1 MRRLVIAAVVV
12 TALAFGGTKLWQAL
26 SRPLG
31 DMLGSGPTCTA
42 TIDTGAASLTPDQTE
57 NAAIIA
63 AVAVRRGLPAR
74 AVTIALATA
83 MQESKLQN
91 LNYGDSDSLGLFQQ
105 RPSQGW
111 GTAAQITNPVYS
123 ANAFYNALTKIQDYQ
138 TRPIGEVAQA
148 VQHSADVSSGPS
160 YAQHEQD
167 ARAFAST
174 LTGYSPHALSCKVDT
189 PTTSHPSTASAEI
202 TAFFGA
208 FTGTPLTHGTTT
220 TFPVTGTATQG
231 WSVAAYLVAQARRIG
246 ILQVSWDGWSWTPS
260 NGWKQSDAN
269 TVGVVAL
276 MAG

>member
-12 TALAFGGTKLWQAL
+12 AALAFGGTKLWQAL
-26 SRPLG
+26 SKPFGDILG
-31 DMLGSGPTCTA
+31 ASPQCTA
-42 TIDTGAASLTPDQTE
+42 TIDTGSASLTPEQTE
-57 NAAIIA
+57 NAAVIT

-83 MQESKLQN
+83 MQESKLRN

-105 RPSQGW
+105 RPSMGW

-123 ANAFYNALTKIQDYQ
+123 ANAFYNALIKIQGYQ

-174 LTGYSPHALSCKVDT
+174 MTGYSPHGLNCQLET
-189 PTTSHPSTASAEI
+189 PTTSHPKTATAEVDS
-202 TAFFGA
+202 FFGA
-208 FTGTPLTHGTTT
+208 FTGTALTHGTTA
-220 TFPVTGTATQG
+220 TFPITGTPTQG
-231 WSVAAYLVAQARRIG
+231 WSVAAYLVAQAQRIG
-246 ILQVSWDGWSWTPS
+246 ILQVSWDGWSWTPGG
-260 NGWKQSDAN
+260 GWKQSDAS